1 MFYGRYNILIN
12 GKLRNYYCLG
22 LGLVILAGV
31 LAGCSKQQ
39 PVRAAQAVEVKAMQV
54 IQRDTPLTYVY
65 TGQVQAKEEIQLRAR
80 VSGNIVAKMV
90 NGGDTVRKGQPLF
103 QIDRRQYQST
113 LLSAQ
118 AQLAQSEAALS
129 NAHADTLRY
138 KKLAQMDAIAK
149 QILDTQ
155 ISTER
160 QNVAIVEANRA
171 KLQQAQNDLEDT
183 TVVSPIDGKIDVK
196 DLSIGSY
203 VQAGSTTLATISS
216 VNPVF
221 IQFSMSENEYLQL
234 AQSSNGQLPN
244 EWGNDLKLFLSNG
257 SQYPL
262 SGTVEQVDRGL
273 TEKTGALT
281 VKAVF
286 ANPHNILI
294 PGMFARVEVKG
305 EVRKGALLVPQ
316 RAVQQM
322 LGKTFVTLAGSGDK
336 AEMKEVK
343 MGPKV
348 GSLWLVE
355 QGIKAADRIIV
366 EGAAK
371 VQTGTQ
377 LKVVMIGLND
387 LDSSLK

>member
-1 MFYGRYNILIN
+1 MIN
-12 GKLRNYYCLG
+12 GKNRKFCCLS
-22 LGLVILAGV
+22 LTIVILAGM

-54 IQRDTPLTYVY
+54 IQQDTPLTYVY
-65 TGQVQAKEEIQLRAR
+65 TGQVQAKNEVQLRAR
-80 VSGNIVAKMV
+80 VSGNIITKMV
-90 NGGDTVRKGQPLF
+90 NGGDTVSKGQPLF
-103 QIDRRQYQST
+103 QIDRRQYDSVVH
-113 LLSAQ
+113 SAQ

-129 NAHADTLRY
+129 NARADTLRY
-138 KKLAQMDAIAK
+138 KKLAEMDAIAK

-171 KLQQAQNDLEDT
+171 KLQQAQDDLQDT
-183 TVVSPIDGKIDVK
+183 LVVAPIDGKIDVK
-196 DLSIGSY
+196 DLSVGSY

-221 IQFSMSENEYLQL
+221 VQFSMSENEYLLL
-234 AQSSNGQLPN
+234 AQPVKGGLPS
-244 EWGNDLKLFLSNG
+244 EWGNNLRLFLSNG

-262 SGTVEQVDRGL
+262 NGKVEQVDRGL
-273 TEKTGALT
+273 AEKTGALT

-286 ANPHNILI
+286 ENPHNILI
-294 PGMFARVEVKG
+294 PGMFARVEVNG
-305 EVRKGALLVPQ
+305 EVRKGALLIPQ

-322 LGKTFVTLAGSGDK
+322 LGKTFVTLVAEGDK
-336 AEMKEVK
+336 AQMKEVK
-343 MGPKV
+343 MGPKI

-355 QGIKAADRIIV
+355 EGINATDRVIV
-366 EGAAK
+366 EGSAK
-371 VQTGTQ
+371 VQTGIQ

-387 LDSSLK
+387 LESSAKK

>member
-1 MFYGRYNILIN
+1 MIN